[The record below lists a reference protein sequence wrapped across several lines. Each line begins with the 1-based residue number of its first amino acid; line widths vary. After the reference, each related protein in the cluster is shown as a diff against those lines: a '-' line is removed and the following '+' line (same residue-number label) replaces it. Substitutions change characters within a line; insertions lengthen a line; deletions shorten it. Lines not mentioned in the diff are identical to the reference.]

1 MRGVALEGG
10 AARGA
15 YHIGVIKALTEN
27 GYEFD
32 GFVGTSVGALNA
44 ALLAQGDFE
53 QALDLWS
60 DISMDKLFDEE
71 EQMLFRL
78 ADLRSFKPN
87 AENRINFI
95 KAASKVIRSGGI
107 DTDKMKA
114 MIKMYIC
121 EDKLR
126 GSGKDFG
133 LVTVSIKNR
142 KPYHLMLEDIP
153 QGKLYSYLMASASFP
168 GFRYERIGGNA
179 FIDGAFSDN
188 CPYGLLLNKGY
199 DEIIAIRTNIPGV
212 FRRVTDTKRVKVITP
227 SENLGN
233 PFTFERKHSTANIAL
248 GYRDGLNYIET
259 IVNQKGII
267 C

>member
-15 YHIGVIKALTEN
+15 YHIGVMKALAEN

-53 QALDLWS
+53 QALGLWS
-60 DISMDKLFDEE
+60 VISMDKLFGEE
-71 EQMLFRL
+71 EQLLFRL
-78 ADLRSFKPN
+78 ADLKSLKPST
-87 AENRINFI
+87 ENHINFI
-95 KAASKVIRSGGI
+95 KTALKVIRGGGI
-107 DTDKMKA
+107 CTDKMKA
-114 MIKMYIC
+114 MIKKYIS
-121 EDKLR
+121 EDRLR
-126 GSGKDFG
+126 SSGKDFG

-142 KPYHLMLEDIP
+142 KPHHLMLEDIP

-168 GFRYERIGGNA
+168 GFRYEKIGGNA

-188 CPYGLLLNKGY
+188 CPYGLLIKKGY

-212 FRRVTDTKRVKVITP
+212 FRRVTDTKRVKIITP

-233 PFTFERKHSTANIAL
+233 PFLFSCEHSAANIAL
-248 GYRDGLNYIET
+248 GYRDGLHYIET
-259 IVNQKGII
+259 L
-267 C
+267 